1 MRWGV
6 NSLVVTLHIPTAQR
20 DDGLICSVPNTQH
33 HQQQAMPMRT
43 RHGTMN
49 LLIAQL
55 YYLDPHPL
63 PPIQPHKRIAPAQPQ
78 ASPHSLHQG
87 RYSPTAGTIQR
98 NTEPPQTQD
107 GLTTRQQQ
115 HPGYL

>member
-1 MRWGV
+1 MPIQVSIFADCSDPRSCLLGRKSMRWGV

-49 LLIAQL
+49 LLIAQSL
-55 YYLDPHPL
+55 L
-63 PPIQPHKRIAPAQPQ
+63 P
-78 ASPHSLHQG
+78 
-87 RYSPTAGTIQR
+87 
-98 NTEPPQTQD
+98 
-107 GLTTRQQQ
+107 
-115 HPGYL
+115 